1 MAWRIELSGLA
12 QRNLKQLD
20 RQVAQRILVFLHG
33 RLARLDNPRSI
44 GPRSIGPRSIGP
56 RSIGPRSSG
65 EALRDSDL
73 GQFWKYRVGDWRI
86 IASMEDRDIRI
97 LVVRIGNRPEIYR

>member
-20 RQVAQRILVFLHG
+20 RKVAQRILVFLHG
-33 RLARLDNPRSI
+33 RLAQLDDPRSI
-44 GPRSIGPRSIGP
+44 GQ
-56 RSIGPRSSG
+56 
-65 EALRDSDL
+65 ALRGSSL

-86 IASMEDRDIRI
+86 IAAIEDRDIRI
-97 LVVRIGNRPEIYR
+97 LVVRIGNRREAYR